1 MQAAAA
7 IDVSE
12 TEPESTAAATAQA
25 EFDASLPPADF
36 LAMDSADKSTAPVTA
51 QAEFD
56 AAPGP
61 ALAGDSAAID
71 GEKAT
76 DAEIEQAQAELFDAG
91 NSPADA
97 NGIVKLTETSL
108 QQHRDSLPDRF
119 PSRATSTSLRGD
131 AEAGCAAVPPASVT
145 TASVLDSMPPGSEAG
160 LSFTTM
166 NSFEPGTATRSQAST
181 RSCGNL
187 EEILPLCT
195 KCGWPTEVFNAVLK
209 TKASATQH
217 AKYVCRPC
225 NSIQTM
231 VFRHLKQEGSVKLNS
246 WPDDQLEEFYRKAKE
261 VTGKS
266 GRTKWAQV
274 RDTMKKVMVKR
285 LIEST
290 EKKINSE
297 YKPLDVWARLG
308 YDAEMI
314 AAYNRTNIQ

>member
-1 MQAAAA
+1 LQAAAT

-76 DAEIEQAQAELFDAG
+76 GAEIEQAQAELFDTV

-97 NGIVKLTETSL
+97 NGIVKLTEASL
-108 QQHRDSLPDRF
+108 QHHRDSVPDRL

-131 AEAGCAAVPPASVT
+131 AEAEAAAVPPASVS
-145 TASVLDSMPPGSEAG
+145 SVLDSMPPGSEAG
-160 LSFTTM
+160 LSLSETM
-166 NSFEPGTATRSQAST
+166 NSFESTTATRSQTST
-181 RSCGNL
+181 RSIGNQ

-231 VFRHLKQEGSVKLNS
+231 VFRHLKQEGSIKMNS
-246 WPDDQLEEFYRKAKE
+246 WDDDQLKEFYRKAQE
-261 VTGKS
+261 ATGKN
-266 GRTKWAQV
+266 GRAKWAQV
-274 RDTMKKVMVKR
+274 RHSMKQVMLKR

-290 EKKINSE
+290 QKMINSE
-297 YKPLDVWARLG
+297 YKPLEVWAKMG